1 VHPGEV
7 ITRLALTAA
16 VLAVIAVSPV
26 VWVAAPVALVAI
38 AATAELAVRPYAD
51 DPAGRLLLAC
61 GAVVTGLILAGL
73 ALNLLP
79 EGLTRLTWALAWLVI
94 SVAVLIWRRHSA
106 TDLSW
111 LRNLGWSRGRGLA
124 LSLWMAAA
132 VVILAGAVVLAQAG
146 VRNWDRKP
154 DLAFSVVSRTPR
166 AVVVQIQATSTT
178 RRYQIVATRQGQA
191 AGHYTSPF
199 FTVAAGG
206 SGVQLDQQVPLG
218 ASGQWIIDLQ
228 AGGTTVRKLQVVMGR
243 AQ

>member
-1 VHPGEV
+1 MHPGEV

-79 EGLTRLTWALAWLVI
+79 EGLTRLTWALAWLAI

-111 LRNLGWSRGRGLA
+111 LRNLGRSGRALA
-124 LSLWMAAA
+124 LGAWMVAA

-146 VRNWDRKP
+146 VRNWDRRP

-206 SGVQLDQQVPLG
+206 SGIQLDKQVPLG

-228 AGGTTVRKLQVVMGR
+228 ADGTTVRKLQVVMGR